1 MITWNGSVFLKK
13 IKNKKFVKLLI
24 ANCISRV
31 GDSIDMLAF
40 SWLIYAMTNS
50 VAWSAI
56 IVGINQGTSIIFQ
69 PLVGAIVER
78 FPKKKT
84 MIISDYCRFFLI
96 ILLFSL
102 YKLGCCN
109 GIVLVLFTVFVS
121 LVETFRIP
129 AGFSFLPQILE
140 PDEYEKC
147 LSTNNGFCK
156 LCEFV
161 GLMFAGILIKF
172 TGSITAILFDGF
184 TFLISAI
191 LIQLIE
197 TEDVANN
204 NQDNGIMAELID
216 GLKLL
221 LQNKELFTICL
232 VCMIINAIVIPY
244 DTLLPAIIDTY
255 YNTEP
260 FILTVFNVIFSVGL
274 IVGSFLCGLKKKK
287 EDNMIGILSVGGVL
301 IGLFYFAFAIISNL
315 SINNVIKCIYM
326 AIPLFIVSCAI
337 AVMNTSVQVF
347 FVKYVKKDYL
357 ARISAISTTVTMIGA
372 PITAFALAIVSEV
385 LKISEILVGT
395 GIITV
400 LVFCCLGY
408 SLYKVR
414 YANDKF

>member
-1 MITWNGSVFLKK
+1 
-13 IKNKKFVKLLI
+13 
-24 ANCISRV
+24 
-31 GDSIDMLAF
+31 
-40 SWLIYAMTNS
+40 
-50 VAWSAI
+50 
-56 IVGINQGTSIIFQ
+56 
-69 PLVGAIVER
+69 
-78 FPKKKT
+78 
-84 MIISDYCRFFLI
+84 
-96 ILLFSL
+96 LFSL

-109 GIVLVLFTVFVS
+109 
-121 LVETFRIP
+121 
-129 AGFSFLPQILE
+129 
-140 PDEYEKC
+140 
-147 LSTNNGFCK
+147 
-156 LCEFV
+156 
-161 GLMFAGILIKF
+161 GILIKF

-260 FILTVFNVIFSVGL
+260 FVLTVFNVIFSVGL

-347 FVKYVKKDYL
+347 FFKYVKKDYL